1 MARDFSYELLN
12 FFRTVEVVEQRET
25 HVLRV
30 NAITARFADIGVLHD
45 CYLLGPHV
53 VGAHRSSKKLK
64 TAEVFRSAIYAPQGF
79 GIGVIRSL
87 NYAGDLPLIL
97 LECHQMRRW
106 EGVKPRCVML
116 WQACGL
122 CIHIIA
128 STIGPVEQLA
138 ANNLTISQPAIASL
152 LQHLIRPV

>member
-1 MARDFSYELLN
+1 MARDLPYELLN

-53 VGAHRSSKKLK
+53 IGANRSSKKRK
-64 TAEVFRSAIYAPQGF
+64 TATVFRSAIYAPQGF

-87 NYAGDLPLIL
+87 NYAAAVANPWDVLPAD
-97 LECHQMRRW
+97 RRDQFVGFCEW
-106 EGVKPRCVML
+106 
-116 WQACGL
+116 
-122 CIHIIA
+122 
-128 STIGPVEQLA
+128 
-138 ANNLTISQPAIASL
+138 PAIVQLTL
-152 LQHLIRPV
+152 LGRLIQHLRQFQSQIIETQKLA